1 MSRAKQH
8 TNRTNSV
15 AIRYAHAYPTPCPA
29 GLDPQMHTHNDVETL
44 RATSHTIQVTSHTT
58 VCPDNVETPHC
69 DVSTTQATK
78 RNVTRDVARY
88 VSTGLCALLLL
99 LLTACQQEQLEG
111 MGGQG
116 TLLIGSLQLQTAT
129 EADITTKANDADLY
143 LEIGTLKTY
152 APGQIPAAETLD
164 AGSYLIKAYNTAY
177 KEGRSDQPLFYK
189 EQTVTIQ
196 VGAVNRID
204 LVVPMTNF
212 GITLSGEFPSAFTGY
227 KLKVTQG
234 EQVTEIAAN
243 QTAYFA
249 TQPVSYTLNATDREG
264 NPYETA
270 TKSIDH
276 PVAGMIYT
284 LYYTMETKGDIL
296 HE

>member
-8 TNRTNSV
+8 TNRTNNE

-29 GLDPQMHTHNDVETL
+29 GLDP
-44 RATSHTIQVTSHTT
+44 ASHPVWSHRTVWDCGSKPAMTQEVT
-58 VCPDNVETPHC
+58 
-69 DVSTTQATK
+69 ATK
-78 RNVTRDVARY
+78 RNVARDVARY
-88 VSTGLCALLLL
+88 VSTYLCTLLLL

-129 EADITTKANDADLY
+129 EAGITTKANEADLY

-152 APGQIPAAETLD
+152 APGQIPAAETLN

-196 VGAVNRID
+196 AGAVNRID

-212 GITLSGEFPSAFTGY
+212 GITLSGEFPTTFTGY

-234 EQVTEIAAN
+234 EQVTEIAAD

-249 TQPVSYTLNATDREG
+249 TQPVSYTLTATDKAG
-264 NPYETA
+264 TPYETSP
-270 TKSIDH
+270 KQIGS
-276 PVAGMIYT
+276 PVAGTIYT
-284 LYYTMETKGDIL
+284 LYYTLDTKSVEIWK
-296 HE
+296 